1 MLAEIASMYYEQNLT
16 QSEIADRLF
25 ISRTRISRLL
35 KSAQEKG
42 IVKFTIE
49 HVSERSYELEEI
61 IKRAYHMKEVYILNN
76 QNVDYDHI
84 LVQMGRLAAAY
95 LDKRIQ
101 SARVIG
107 ISWGR
112 SIAATINSLQGFPHK
127 NLEIVQIIGGTLVQN
142 PVIDIA
148 GITQKIVNKYN
159 ATGIYLNSP
168 LYMADESA
176 AESLRRQPVI
186 SFALDKARKADLV
199 ISGIGSPGSE
209 TFSYMFDGYHNE
221 AELEEV
227 VASGAAGFM
236 CAQAFDL
243 AGNPLQTGFND
254 RVIGLSL
261 NDLKSIDTVVAI
273 SGGKQ
278 KASAVLGALRGGY
291 CNVLVTDRSCITE
304 ICKLD
309 RNFLLSDN

>member
-16 QSEIADRLF
+16 QAEIADRLF

-42 IVKFTIE
+42 IVKFSIE
-49 HVSERSYELEEI
+49 HVSDRSYELEDI
-61 IKRAYHMKEVYILNN
+61 IKRAYHMKEVFVLND
-76 QNVDYDHI
+76 QNLDYEQS
-84 LVQMGRLAAAY
+84 LVQMGRLAASY

-101 SARVIG
+101 SAGVIG

-127 NLEIVQIIGGTLVQN
+127 RLEIVQIIGGTLVQN

-148 GITQKIVNKYN
+148 GITQKIINKYN
-159 ATGIYLNSP
+159 ATGIYLNAP

-176 AESLRRQPVI
+176 AESLKRQPVI
-186 SFALDKARKADLV
+186 SFALEKARKSDLV
-199 ISGIGSPGSE
+199 ITGIGSPGTE
-209 TFSYMFDGYHNE
+209 TFSYMFNGYHNE
-221 AELEEV
+221 AELEQV

-236 CAQAFDL
+236 CAQAFDIE
-243 AGNPLQTGFND
+243 GNPLTTGFND

-261 NDLKSIDTVVAI
+261 NELKGIDTVVGI
-273 SGGKQ
+273 SGGNQ

-309 RNFLLSDN
+309 RNFLLSDH